1 MRHLVNVA
9 VHLGQALTSRKRGV
23 TMERVLK
30 ELTML
35 ILGWLGYCRIADMKK
50 YVRQIYWK

>member
-1 MRHLVNVA
+1 
-9 VHLGQALTSRKRGV
+9 
-23 TMERVLK
+23 MERVLK